1 MVRTRRPALVLFLL
15 FGAACSRAPQ
25 PAQPVN
31 EWWQQAVIYQ
41 IYPRSFGDTNGDG
54 VGDLNGITAHL
65 DYLRDLGVDAI
76 WITPFYHS
84 PQVDFGYDI
93 SDYRNIDPQ
102 YGTLAD
108 FLRLVA
114 EAQKRDIR
122 VVADLVLN
130 HTSDKHPW
138 FLESRSSRS
147 NPKGDW
153 YVWRDGKPNHQPPN
167 NWQSLFGGSA
177 WQYDPQRGQYY
188 YHEFYK
194 EQPDLNWNNP
204 DVRKAMYDV
213 ARFWMEH
220 GVAGFRLDAISRL
233 FEDPQL
239 RDEPVLQ
246 PGRNAYGGPILNE
259 EYTDNLPEVHDVLRE
274 LRRVTDEF
282 PGRALIGET
291 YLPNVQELL
300 KMYGRNDDELQLP
313 MDMQFGMTNHLSV
326 SDFRARLRE
335 AEMEIHGHMPL
346 LVFDNHDNRRS
357 WNRYGDGVHDL
368 AIAKLLAALLLTPRA
383 TALVYYGEEIGMEN
397 NDPKRREDV
406 KDPIGRLGWPG
417 EKGRDGERTPMQWNA
432 GPHAGFSTAKAT
444 WLPVAP
450 GYEARNVA
458 LEEKDPDSL
467 LSFYKALIQLRR
479 ENPALH
485 SGGFEPIDETNDNVL
500 AYLRRAADGTT
511 VLVALNLTGGPQ
523 QVSYHVGR
531 GQATPLISTFAKAG
545 DTADVTRLA
554 LPPYG
559 VWVGQ
564 VE

>member
-177 WQYDPQRGQYY
+177 
-188 YHEFYK
+188 
-194 EQPDLNWNNP
+194 
-204 DVRKAMYDV
+204 
-213 ARFWMEH
+213 
-220 GVAGFRLDAISRL
+220 
-233 FEDPQL
+233 
-239 RDEPVLQ
+239 
-246 PGRNAYGGPILNE
+246 
-259 EYTDNLPEVHDVLRE
+259 
-274 LRRVTDEF
+274 
-282 PGRALIGET
+282 
-291 YLPNVQELL
+291 
-300 KMYGRNDDELQLP
+300 
-313 MDMQFGMTNHLSV
+313 
-326 SDFRARLRE
+326 
-335 AEMEIHGHMPL
+335 
-346 LVFDNHDNRRS
+346 
-357 WNRYGDGVHDL
+357 
-368 AIAKLLAALLLTPRA
+368 
-383 TALVYYGEEIGMEN
+383 
-397 NDPKRREDV
+397 
-406 KDPIGRLGWPG
+406 
-417 EKGRDGERTPMQWNA
+417 
-432 GPHAGFSTAKAT
+432 
-444 WLPVAP
+444 
-450 GYEARNVA
+450 
-458 LEEKDPDSL
+458 
-467 LSFYKALIQLRR
+467 
-479 ENPALH
+479 
-485 SGGFEPIDETNDNVL
+485 
-500 AYLRRAADGTT
+500 
-511 VLVALNLTGGPQ
+511 
-523 QVSYHVGR
+523 
-531 GQATPLISTFAKAG
+531 
-545 DTADVTRLA
+545 
-554 LPPYG
+554 
-559 VWVGQ
+559 
-564 VE
+564 